1 MIMRRY
7 AMELGAGLLFYGA
20 VLPLIIFALRNG
32 WVGEDWKVPLLLLPM
47 LPVFVIAWVIL
58 RQIRRLD
65 EFQRKT
71 QLEVLAFSFAGTA
84 LLSLSYGF
92 LEIAGLPK
100 LSMFYVWPVMS
111 ALWIIGGLVSRL
123 HYR

>member
-1 MIMRRY
+1 MRRY
-7 AMELGAGLLFYGA
+7 LVELGAGLLSYGV
-20 VLPLIIFALRNG
+20 VLVSIILALRSG
-32 WVGEDWKVPLLLLPM
+32 LVGEEWKVPLLLLPM
-47 LPVFVIAWVIL
+47 IPTFGVAWIIL

-71 QLEVLAFSFAGTA
+71 QLEVLAFAFAGTG
-84 LLSLSYGF
+84 LFSLSYGF

-111 ALWIIGGLVSRL
+111 ALWVIGGLIACFR
-123 HYR
+123 YR

>member
-1 MIMRRY
+1 MRRY
-7 AMELGAGLLFYGA
+7 AVELLAGLLAYGLI
-20 VLPLIIFALRNG
+20 LPLIFFALRYG
-32 WVGEDWKVPLLLLPM
+32 WVGEEWKVPLLLLPM
-47 LPVFVIAWVIL
+47 VPIFMVAWVIL

-71 QLEVLAFSFAGTA
+71 QLEVLAFAFAGTA

-111 ALWIIGGLVSRL
+111 ALWVIGGFISRL